1 MQATTLEFTCSK
13 ENGELGTSCHTA
25 ADGLGSPVVNHAYL
39 TNDRSTLFSPG
50 FSVTRSGDSKESAYF
65 VGTAS
70 FGDGLPRLRS
80 TSIETTMTTY
90 SPGRS
95 DFARP
100 CSALP
105 SLYAPAESMLAMPG

>member
-1 MQATTLEFTCSK
+1 MQATTLEFTRSI
-13 ENGELGTSCHTA
+13 ENGELE
-25 ADGLGSPVVNHAYL
+25 GLPENVRRTWKPVVNHAYL

-105 SLYAPAESMLAMPG
+105 SLYAPAESMLAIPG